1 MLLLGPDTA
10 RGSSATCDRG
20 TYRAGIA
27 KMKAK
32 RERIAI
38 QKRFVRNTLG
48 SFCFFLRK
56 LLECACVPASLFLLM
71 TLTIAW
77 LGKIEPACRLLQA
90 KRFEGRSD
98 VFEMNVERTKIIDLG

>member
-10 RGSSATCDRG
+10 RGSSAAFDRG

-27 KMKAK
+27 KKKAM

-48 SFCFFLRK
+48 SFCCFLRK
-56 LLECACVPASLFLLM
+56 LLECARVPASLFLLV

-77 LGKIEPACRLLQA
+77 LGKIDPACSITPSQA
-90 KRFEGRSD
+90 
-98 VFEMNVERTKIIDLG
+98 L